1 MEQVVDTTIS
11 AGTLYVDFSNG
22 WSFTG
27 GHNATA
33 QVVVNGSAV
42 GAVLTVTTPGV
53 GHVAVTGLGIAPG
66 SRVEVVIVTNTNSL
80 GDVSWSLGP

>member
-1 MEQVVDTTIS
+1 
-11 AGTLYVDFSNG
+11 
-22 WSFTG
+22 
-27 GHNATA
+27 
-33 QVVVNGSAV
+33 
-42 GAVLTVTTPGV
+42 VLTVTTPGV